1 MKTLPVKLP
10 DTMSIADRVTYALVA
25 IIIVSMIF
33 AIVFWR

>member
-10 DTMSIADRVTYALVA
+10 DTMSITDRATYALVA